1 MLVRQMCVCVCWQLN
16 VPKEADASQT
26 DVCVCVCVCWQL
38 NVPKEADASQTVG
51 FRSLLLNKCQQEF
64 EKDKV
69 EELDIAER
77 QKLIDEATSVS
88 SPHTSRA
95 GINV

>member
-1 MLVRQMCVCVCWQLN
+1 MKNLQEAAEPGLLSRVVHLCGLCMWQLN
-16 VPKEADASQT
+16 VPKEADSSQS
-26 DVCVCVCVCWQL
+26 V
-38 NVPKEADASQTVG
+38 N

-77 QKLIDEATSVS
+77 QKLIDDATSVCS
-88 SPHTSRA
+88 
-95 GINV
+95 